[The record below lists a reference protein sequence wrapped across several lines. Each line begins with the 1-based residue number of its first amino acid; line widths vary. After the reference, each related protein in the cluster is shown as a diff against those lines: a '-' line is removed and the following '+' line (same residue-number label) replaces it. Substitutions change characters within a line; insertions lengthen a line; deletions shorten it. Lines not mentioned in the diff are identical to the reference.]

1 MLEMGNFV
9 NIQEKTNGGSNRD
22 NFKLGTNANAYLNN
36 NSSLLSMNQHNNP
49 SQFQQSKTHN
59 NSLSY

>member
-9 NIQEKTNGGSNRD
+9 NIQEKTNGGINRD
-22 NFKLGTNANAYLNN
+22 NFKIGINAYLNN
-36 NSSLLSMNQHNNP
+36 NSSLLNINQQNNTN
-49 SQFQQSKTHN
+49 QFPQSDTHN

>member
-1 MLEMGNFV
+1 MLETGNFV

-22 NFKLGTNANAYLNN
+22 NFKLGINAYLNN
-36 NSSLLSMNQHNNP
+36 NGSLLHMNQQNNP
-49 SQFQQSKTHN
+49 SQFLQSETHN